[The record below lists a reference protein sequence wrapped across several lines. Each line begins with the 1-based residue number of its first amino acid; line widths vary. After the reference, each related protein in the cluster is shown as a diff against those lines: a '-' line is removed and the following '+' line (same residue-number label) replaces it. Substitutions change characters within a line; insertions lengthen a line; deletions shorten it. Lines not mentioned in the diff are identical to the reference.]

1 MSTNFKPELFNVL
14 SVPLKDKN
22 LIEASA
28 GTGKTYSL
36 AVMAVRL
43 IVEQNLST
51 SEILMVTFTEK
62 AVAEL
67 QTRVREFLRNAYK
80 YSTNQKIDIDQTL
93 KQIVD
98 NNINAE
104 QHLAKAILELDQL
117 NIFTIHSFCQ
127 QTLGEYAFDTKEAF
141 NKELVPDISDYLD
154 RFIQTFL
161 REQLY
166 QLSLK
171 QLSEIYSAFNGLYDF
186 NIYRNL
192 LIASKQCHI
201 QDYDELL
208 SYYATELL
216 TFNPG
221 LKNKLKNLYNDQAYK
236 FVIDMFYQMTQD
248 TRLQESLTKANI
260 FSFDDLIINL
270 SNNITPE
277 LVDVF
282 KQKYKVLF
290 IDEFQDTDAIQYK
303 IFSKGFLT
311 QTIFY
316 IGDPKQSIYK
326 FRNADIHTYFKA
338 KSDVDHIYT
347 LPRNYRSAPALVQ
360 AVNHLFDDSRF
371 TAKENAFCFPID
383 NPQIEHLPIQAV
395 KDFKDYLTFKEQ
407 VIKNPFYINE
417 VEKENYSI
425 AHDILSFLN
434 FAKHNNKPILP
445 NQIAF
450 IARKNSDLI
459 QIKKDL
465 AELKVPAVILQEE
478 RIFQTE
484 ESNFILS
491 VLKAIQSRSIKQIT
505 HVIGH
510 PLFNIELDTLPKIEY
525 TKYIES
531 FYSYNEDL
539 YNKGIYEVLM
549 RFYADF
555 DIQTLVNANIKKNI
569 QFWANL
575 NQIAEQL
582 QHIQTQDKLN
592 LEEIISKIEQG
603 NLGQDDI
610 FQTRIESDEKAVQL
624 LTIHKSKGLEFDYVF
639 TSDLNPG
646 NNPNVKGV
654 FKYYDPNSQ
663 AYIADVSVQNIG
675 YFNHYFKQSEAQE
688 DRRILYVLL
697 TRAKYGIFCYSEKK
711 SRGGFFQNFLNNSS
725 EAFLSYN
732 FYFDYT
738 KDYYTNT
745 TQEITYLED
754 ANLQITDKAWKKI
767 SYSYLSGPYHHFPA
781 IESERED
788 SNYDKFIFEDLTK
801 GIITGNLIHNL
812 FEYIDFTNPSQWKQV
827 IQRSISRY
835 APNKKELYSELL
847 QDFVRHTMYARINI
861 DGSSFS
867 LAEISNQSKINELE
881 FDFMVDRL
889 ELEKIKKLN
898 NTAVQVDFIDSN
910 NYYGIFNGLIDL
922 VFIWEGKYYI
932 LDWKT
937 NHIGNRTQDY
947 TQDKIQNAMTGNN
960 YHLQYCVYTVALTKF
975 LQTKLPNFDY
985 DTHFGG
991 VIYLFVRGMREGNST
1006 GVFTNRLDKKD
1017 VELLQEIF
1025 S

>member
-1 MSTNFKPELFNVL
+1 MSTNFKTELFNVL
-14 SVPLKDKN
+14 SVDLKDKN

-43 IVEQNLST
+43 IIEQGLST

-67 QTRVREFLRNAYK
+67 QTRVREFLRHAYK
-80 YSTNQKIDIDQTL
+80 YSVNQQLEIDATI

-98 NNINAE
+98 SNSMAKK
-104 QHLAKAILELDQL
+104 HLAKAMLELDQL
-117 NIFTIHSFCQ
+117 NIYTIHSFCQ
-127 QTLGEYAFDTKEAF
+127 QTLAEYAFHTKEAF

-154 RFIQTFL
+154 QFIQTFL
-161 REQLY
+161 REKLY
-166 QLSLK
+166 SLSLEE
-171 QLSEIYSAFNGLYDF
+171 LTEINEAFTSIYDF
-186 NIYRNL
+186 SLYRNL

-208 SYYATELL
+208 CYYTDKLL
-216 TFNPG
+216 KWNSS
-221 LKNKLKNLYNDQAYK
+221 LKNKLNNIKANQAYK
-236 FVIDMFYQMTQD
+236 FVIDMFYQMTND
-248 TRLQESLTKANI
+248 HRLQESLTQANI

-277 LVDVF
+277 LIEVF
-282 KQKYKVLF
+282 KTKYKVLF

-303 IFSKGFLT
+303 IFSTAFLS

-338 KSDVDHIYT
+338 KSEVNHIYT
-347 LPRNYRSAPALVQ
+347 LPKNYRSAPSLVQ
-360 AVNHLFDDSRF
+360 AVNHLFDDNRF

-383 NPQIEHLPIQAV
+383 NPQIKHLPIEAV
-395 KDFKDYLTFKEQ
+395 KQFKDYLTYKDHI
-407 VIKNPFYINE
+407 VKNPFYINE
-417 VEKENYSI
+417 VEKNNYSI
-425 AHDILSFLN
+425 AYDILSFLS

-459 QIKKDL
+459 QMKKDL

-478 RIFQTE
+478 KIFQTE

-505 HVIGH
+505 QVIGH
-510 PLFNIELDTLPKIEY
+510 RLFNIELNTLPKIEY
-525 TKYIES
+525 TQYIES
-531 FYSYNEDL
+531 FYSYNEDV
-539 YNKGIYEVLM
+539 YIKGIYEVLM
-549 RFYADF
+549 RFYTDF
-555 DIQTLVNANIKKNI
+555 DIQNLVDKNIKKNI

-582 QHIQTQDKLN
+582 QHIQTQDRLS

-639 TSDLNPG
+639 TSDLNFG
-646 NNPNVKGV
+646 SSTTVKGV
-654 FKYYDPNSQ
+654 FKYYDPTRQS
-663 AYIADVSVQNIG
+663 YIADVSIQNIG
-675 YFNHYFKQSEAQE
+675 YYNDHYKQSEDQE

-697 TRAKYGIFCYSEKK
+697 TRAKYGIFCYSERK
-711 SRGGFFQNFLNNSS
+711 SRGGFFKNFLNNSS
-725 EAFLSYN
+725 SN
-732 FYFDYT
+732 FFSCDFHFDHT
-738 KDYYTNT
+738 HDYYITNAE
-745 TQEITYLED
+745 EIIYLDDVKLE
-754 ANLQITDKAWKKI
+754 ITDKDWKKI
-767 SYSYLSGPYHHFPA
+767 SYSYLSGPYQHYPA
-781 IESERED
+781 INSQRNETS
-788 SNYDKFIFEDLTK
+788 YDQFIFEDLTK
-801 GIITGNLIHNL
+801 GITTGNLIHNL
-812 FEYIDFTNPSQWKQV
+812 FEYIDFTNPNQWDKV

-847 QDFVRHTMYARINI
+847 HDFVKHIMYAKINI
-861 DGSSFS
+861 NDTCFQLSN
-867 LAEISNQSKINELE
+867 ISNQDKINELE
-881 FDFMVDRL
+881 FDFIIDKL
-889 ELEKIKKLN
+889 QLNKIKHLSN
-898 NTAVQVDFIDSN
+898 PAVQIDYIDSN

-937 NHIGNRTQDY
+937 NHIGNQTQDY

-975 LQTKLPNFDY
+975 LQAKLPNFDY

-991 VIYLFVRGMREGNST
+991 VVYLFVRGMREGDST

-1017 VELLQEIF
+1017 VELLQEAF